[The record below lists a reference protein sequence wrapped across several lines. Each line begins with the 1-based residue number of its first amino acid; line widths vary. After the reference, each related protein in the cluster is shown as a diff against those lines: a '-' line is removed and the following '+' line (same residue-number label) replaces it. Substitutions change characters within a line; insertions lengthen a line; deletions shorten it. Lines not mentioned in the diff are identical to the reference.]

1 MSSLPYP
8 VVKADGALL
17 VLGRQAGNTSPMAN
31 DPRFEAIPAL
41 RETISQ
47 KWGKHARD
55 VLPLWVAD
63 MDFPVAAPIAAA
75 LESYVNKGFFGY
87 PLHSYYDDLA
97 GAYCGWAAR
106 HYGVNVDPDLVC
118 SLTEVVQGMHA
129 LVHVFTEPGDA
140 VLLLTPIYPPFL
152 GVLAEQQRRLV
163 EYRMTVVD
171 GRWSLDLTELRDL
184 VARERPKM
192 FMLCHPHNPVGRVFS
207 ADELA
212 GIVAIC
218 EEFDVLVVSDEIH
231 ADLVFAPHT
240 HVPFAS
246 VGGASARTVTITA
259 ASKSFNLAGLR
270 CAVMAFGSMA
280 LKERFEKMFSSHILG
295 VPPVAGILAS
305 ITAWTT
311 GDDWMAAC
319 LSHLDGNRRYA
330 YEWLLPLGLVS
341 ADRAPII
348 EATYLQWL
356 DFSTVVP
363 ESEEN
368 VALRLVQE
376 ARVALNE
383 GPTFGTGLERNA
395 RLNLG
400 TSRSILTEALDRL
413 ETWTA
418 SQ

>member
-1 MSSLPYP
+1 
-8 VVKADGALL
+8 
-17 VLGRQAGNTSPMAN
+17 MAT

-41 RETISQ
+41 AETISL
-47 KWGKHARD
+47 KWGKHPSD

-63 MDFPVAAPIAAA
+63 MDFPVASPIAAA

-87 PLHSYYDDLA
+87 PLHSYYQDLA
-97 GAYCGWAAR
+97 ESYCGWASR
-106 HYGVNVDPDLVC
+106 HYGVAINPDLVC

-129 LVHVFTEPGDA
+129 LVHVFTAPEDA

-152 GVLAEQQRRLV
+152 GVLKEQQRRLI

-171 GRWSLDLTELRDL
+171 GRWSFDLLELRDL

-192 FMLCHPHNPVGRVFS
+192 FMLCHPHNPLGRVFS

-231 ADLVFAPHT
+231 ADLVFAPHA
-240 HVPFAS
+240 HIPFAS
-246 VGGASARTVTITA
+246 IAGAAARTITITA

-270 CAVMAFGSMA
+270 CAVMAFGSVD
-280 LKERFEKMFSSHILG
+280 LKDRFDRVFSSHILG
-295 VPPVAGILAS
+295 VPSVAGILAT
-305 ITAWTT
+305 ITAWTE

-319 LSHLDGNRRYA
+319 LRHLDGNRRYA
-330 YEWLLPLGLVS
+330 YERLLPLDLVS
-341 ADRAPII
+341 EDRAPMI

-363 ESEEN
+363 KSEEN

-376 ARVALNE
+376 ARVAFNE
-383 GPTFGTGLERNA
+383 GPTFGSGLERNA

-400 TSRSILTEALDRL
+400 TSRSVLTEALDRL
-413 ETWTA
+413 ETWSA

>member
-1 MSSLPYP
+1 
-8 VVKADGALL
+8 
-17 VLGRQAGNTSPMAN
+17 MAN
-31 DPRFEAIPAL
+31 DPRFDAIAAL
-41 RETISQ
+41 RETISL
-47 KWGKHARD
+47 KWGKHDPD

-63 MDFPVAAPIAAA
+63 MDFPVASPIAAA
-75 LESYVNKGFFGY
+75 LESYVNKGFYGY

-97 GAYCGWAAR
+97 NAYCGWAAR
-106 HYGVNVDPDLVC
+106 HYDVKIDPELVC

-129 LVHVFTEPGDA
+129 LVHVFTELEDA

-152 GVLAEQQRRLV
+152 KVLTEQQRRLV

-171 GRWSLDLTELRDL
+171 GRWSFDLLELRDL

-192 FMLCHPHNPVGRVFS
+192 LMLCHPHNPLGRVFS

-212 GIVAIC
+212 EIAVLC

-246 VGGASARTVTITA
+246 VGGAAARTVTITA

-270 CAVMAFGSMA
+270 CAVMAFGSVA
-280 LKERFEKMFSSHILG
+280 LKEHFDKKFSSHILG
-295 VPPVAGILAS
+295 VPSVAGILAS
-305 ITAWTT
+305 ITAWTE
-311 GDDWMAAC
+311 GDEWMADC
-319 LSHLDGNRRYA
+319 LHYLDGNRRYA
-330 YEWLLPLGLVS
+330 YERLLPLGLVS

-356 DFSTVVP
+356 DFSSVLP
-363 ESEEN
+363 ETEEN
-368 VALRLVQE
+368 VALKLIQQ
-376 ARVALNE
+376 AQVALNE

-395 RLNLG
+395 RLNLA
-400 TSRSILTEALDRL
+400 TSRSVLTEALNRL

-418 SQ
+418 RH

>member
-1 MSSLPYP
+1 
-8 VVKADGALL
+8 VEADGGLL
-17 VLGRQAGNTSPMAN
+17 VLGPQAGNTSPMAN
-31 DPRFEAIPAL
+31 DPRFDAIPAL
-41 RETISQ
+41 RESISL
-47 KWGKHARD
+47 KWGKHAPD

-63 MDFPVAAPIAAA
+63 MDFPVAPPIAAA
-75 LESYVNKGFFGY
+75 LDSYVSKGFFGY

-97 GAYCGWAAR
+97 NSYCAWAKR
-106 HYGVNVDPDLVC
+106 HYGVIVDPDLVC

-129 LVHVFTEPGDA
+129 LVHVFTEPQDA

-152 GVLAEQQRRLV
+152 NVLVEQQRRLV

-171 GRWSLDLTELRDL
+171 GRWSLDLSELRDL
-184 VARERPKM
+184 VARERPRM
-192 FMLCHPHNPVGRVFS
+192 FILCHPHNPVGRVFS

-231 ADLVFAPHT
+231 ADLVFAPRSHL
-240 HVPFAS
+240 PFAS
-246 VGGASARTVTITA
+246 IAGASARTITITA

-270 CAVMAFGSMA
+270 CAVMAFGSPA
-280 LKERFEKMFSSHILG
+280 LKEHFDQRFSSDILG
-295 VPPVAGILAS
+295 VPSVAGMLAT
-305 ITAWTT
+305 ITAWTV

-319 LSHLDGNRRYA
+319 LSHLDDNRRYA
-330 YEWLLPLGLVS
+330 YERLLPLGLVS
-341 ADRAPII
+341 GDRAPMI

-356 DFSTVVP
+356 DFSSVVP

-400 TSRSILTEALDRL
+400 TSRSILAEAINRI
-413 ETWTA
+413 ETWTT
-418 SQ
+418 SL